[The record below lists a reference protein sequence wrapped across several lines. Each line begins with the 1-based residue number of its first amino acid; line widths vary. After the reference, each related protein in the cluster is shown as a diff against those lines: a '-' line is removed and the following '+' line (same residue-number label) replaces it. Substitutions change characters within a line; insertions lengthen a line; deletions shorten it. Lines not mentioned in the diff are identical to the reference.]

1 MAVYNVTAPDGTKLR
16 LEGPA
21 NATPE
26 QIDAAAQAAY
36 ADHMSKAP
44 KAGKF
49 EQARE
54 SYTKYAGGAVAP
66 VGAEPP
72 LVMPRPGTPTGLP
85 VGAGQI
91 VSETPKEETTLTGL
105 AGAASRGAL
114 PYLTGAAIG
123 GAVAGPPGALAVT
136 GAQMGLEALIPAIN
150 QRLGTNIQ
158 TPGHAIEALA
168 DVLGIARPESA
179 VERTVQAG
187 VRGALDARGMVEA
200 GRGLAQAGAPLARAA
215 GTMLAEDAAAQ
226 IAAGAGSGIA
236 AQAAAEMGGDVATQ
250 LVAGLIGGAGGVAAQ
265 RAPGAIL
272 RTAEGAIT
280 KAGAR
285 AGIGPAAPE
294 VAARLAQPGT
304 RAKLA
309 KAIKEGAAADELAA
323 YMGVAPEEAESFR
336 AMVKGTPAEQFEAR
350 MGAGPAVKLKAEA
363 PSKIEAQ
370 KPVITPETL
379 ISKEPPPPLG
389 AAELGKLARESVEGN
404 IESRAKLAEQVR
416 ADPKLLQDYEKLG
429 ILEYAQPGHVT
440 TNETMRQFDA
450 ALKTIPASQSKAA
463 HIEGLRAIGERGVRM
478 IEELGGTRD
487 LSAISDEVKSFMSKD
502 IEGLSTKADEL
513 YDKIR
518 GIVPAKMPTRADDVL
533 AFINDRAEM
542 LGGAKY
548 LTPLEKG
555 VLEDLTPTKIQPK
568 SGKAYKEVLPTY
580 TLVDDWRKKI
590 GHASR
595 MQGPFKDE
603 DTGLAKT
610 LYGLIT
616 GDQERNAASVGASEL
631 WSEAKGTVALRKSI
645 EDDMSSI
652 FGKYL
657 DQSLAPKLSE
667 ATGAMARGD
676 VEQMRNLISATKSLP
691 KELRQRM
698 VVSGLSTA
706 FGRTSALADV
716 KFTPFANFFEGL
728 DRNKTA
734 KAFVMSNIPKEG
746 VPLFNSFA
754 NVAKAISRLESQRIS
769 TGIMGTIKDALEGAD
784 GAMSGVYK
792 RAGETI
798 MTGALGK
805 MGISGK
811 VAGLAY
817 AFTSALQKNKTPA
830 IKAADEL
837 FVSPQ
842 FLTMVQKQ
850 AAGVPVEQ
858 AVKPFVASK
867 VFQKY
872 AELVKLPRD
881 RKSQED
887 FVLNLMRSSR
897 AQAVPTEEPTE

>member
-272 RTAEGAIT
+272 RTAEGAIA

-309 KAIKEGAAADELAA
+309 KAIKEGAAAD
-323 YMGVAPEEAESFR
+323 
-336 AMVKGTPAEQFEAR
+336 
-350 MGAGPAVKLKAEA
+350 
-363 PSKIEAQ
+363 SKIEAQ

-487 LSAISDEVKSFMSKD
+487 LSAISDEVKSFMSKY

-555 VLEDLTPTKIQPK
+555 ILEDLTPTKIQLK

-867 VFQKY
+867 AFQKY